1 MKTKSPT
8 ITLPSDKK
16 GFASLT
22 SDDFYI
28 EHQRIENPT
37 SMTRYHY
44 HNHYEIYYLL
54 NGERFYL
61 INDKVY
67 HIERG
72 TLVLI
77 NSYLIHATTNYA
89 KSSYERLL
97 IEFKK
102 DFLKKLSEELKSV
115 NLFECFEKE
124 IHVIPLGI
132 KEQQFVETLI
142 FSMLDEYKSNSP
154 SLDDYAKSALTQ
166 LLLFAGKHA
175 QKTDKYNPVYINS
188 THKVISEAVGYIN
201 NNYGD
206 EISLSKISA
215 LFHISPGHFSKT
227 FKRETGLAFC
237 DYLNNVRIKEACKL
251 IHKTDMSISEIAFSV
266 GYNSSTHFG
275 RIFKEI
281 IGTSPLAYKKELRK

>member
-1 MKTKSPT
+1 MRTKPPT
-8 ITLPSDKK
+8 ITLPSDKTE
-16 GFASLT
+16 FASLS
-22 SDDFYI
+22 SDNFYI

-44 HNHYEIYYLL
+44 HNNYEIYYLL

-67 HIERG
+67 HIESG

-77 NSYLIHATTNYA
+77 SPYLIHATTNYA
-89 KSSYERLL
+89 QSSYERLL
-97 IEFKK
+97 IEFKQE
-102 DFLKKLSEELKSV
+102 FLNEISKELKSV

-142 FSMLDEYKSNSP
+142 FSMLDEYKNNSP
-154 SLDDYAKSALTQ
+154 ILDDYAKTSITQ

-175 QKTDKYNPVYINS
+175 QNTDEYNPVYINS
-188 THKVISEAVGYIN
+188 THKVISEVAGYIN
-201 NNYGD
+201 NNYDD
-206 EISLSKISA
+206 EISLSKISE

-227 FKRETGLAFC
+227 FKRETGLAFS
-237 DYLNNVRIKEACKL
+237 DYLNNVRIKEARKL
-251 IHKTDMSISEIAFSV
+251 LYNTHMTISEIAFSV

-275 RIFKEI
+275 RIFKDI
-281 IGTSPLAYKKELRK
+281 VGTSPLAYKKELRK